1 MDSTYY
7 TSPEELSPLPPRK
20 SYFKLYGI
28 PLILFLITV
37 GTTTIAGTSWA
48 GKSYFE
54 ITNWQYGITYSL
66 LLMAFL
72 SAHEFGHYFAS
83 RYHKVDASLPYFLP
97 MPFVLLSPFGTFG
110 AFIKTREPI
119 SNRKALFDIGVAGPL
134 AGFAVCLVILII
146 GMTNLPS
153 KDYLYSIH
161 PEYMMNGGEIVSHGL
176 YFGTTLLYEFFAS
189 IFVRPGEFLPPMNEI
204 YHYPF
209 LCVGW
214 FGMFVTA
221 LNMLPIGQLDGGHII
236 YAMFGKHQ
244 RIISRVF
251 WWMLLVIGMGSLV
264 ELALVFLEKQV
275 YYFAPESGILDV
287 FAWLKT
293 HGKWYFELWNGW
305 LFWVIVTRF
314 IMKLNH
320 PPTQYSQPIGR
331 NRMIVGYISIVIFI
345 LSFSLKGI
353 YIIPEH
359 EGHNSNG
366 LMKFVRRSIPWDA
379 D

>member
-1 MDSTYY
+1 
-7 TSPEELSPLPPRK
+7 
-20 SYFKLYGI
+20 
-28 PLILFLITV
+28 
-37 GTTTIAGTSWA
+37 
-48 GKSYFE
+48 
-54 ITNWQYGITYSL
+54 
-66 LLMAFL
+66 
-72 SAHEFGHYFAS
+72 
-83 RYHKVDASLPYFLP
+83 
-97 MPFVLLSPFGTFG
+97 
-110 AFIKTREPI
+110 PI
-119 SNRKALFDIGVAGPL
+119 MNRKALFDIGVAGPL

-146 GMTNLPS
+146 GMTNLPP

-176 YFGTTLLYEFFAS
+176 YFGSTPLYDFFAA

-244 RIISRVF
+244 RIISKVF
-251 WWMLLVIGMGSLV
+251 WWILLVIGMGSIV
-264 ELALVFLEKQV
+264 EIVLVFLEQQV
-275 YYFAPESGILDV
+275 YNFAPTSGILDV

-293 HGKWYFELWNGW
+293 HGAWYFELWNGW

-320 PPTQYSQPIGR
+320 PPTQNSQPIGR
-331 NRMIVGYISIVIFI
+331 NRMIVGYVSIVMFI
-345 LSFSLKGI
+345 LCFSFKGI

-359 EGHNSNG
+359 GGNNSNG
-366 LMKFVRRSIPWDA
+366 LMKVVKRSIPWD